1 MSHYWWTRWGQGSF
15 RISITK
21 VHYDW
26 VQFDSFRFTFPQTQ
40 MGQAVSR
47 SNKDTDCIQ
56 NFTLKKKNDS
66 LLLAWIPS
74 AHHQNMSER
83 KRLSTYSSI
92 VTIHHKP
99 LSSCQHIS
107 LTCRLTSWK
116 MKWKPCEHCSCK
128 ILQAAVYEGNIHF
141 SANGSKAFTVDACK
155 IR

>member
-56 NFTLKKKNDS
+56 NFTLKKKKWQPPLGLNTTKICLRGSGFPPTHPLSQFTTSRSPVVNIFPFHEDS
-66 LLLAWIPS
+66 HHEKWNENHVNIALAKYYKLPCMKEISILVPMALKPLLLM
-74 AHHQNMSER
+74 HV
-83 KRLSTYSSI
+83 KY
-92 VTIHHKP
+92 
-99 LSSCQHIS
+99 
-107 LTCRLTSWK
+107 
-116 MKWKPCEHCSCK
+116 
-128 ILQAAVYEGNIHF
+128 
-141 SANGSKAFTVDACK
+141 ANEM
-155 IR
+155 